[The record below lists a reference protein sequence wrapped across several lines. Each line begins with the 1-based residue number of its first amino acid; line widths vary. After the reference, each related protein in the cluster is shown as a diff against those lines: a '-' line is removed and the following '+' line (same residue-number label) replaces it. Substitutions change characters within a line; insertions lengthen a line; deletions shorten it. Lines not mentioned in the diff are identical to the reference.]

1 MAEVPAS
8 SPLASLRDRIEHARR
23 QAVTDLPVAGLDGVW
38 VRYAALDHD
47 AVDQALKKRNS
58 SPLDGDIS
66 ALARACVSIL
76 LNPEQADPEL
86 SAAFDDAAPWLNDD
100 GSIAGEPLT
109 FSSDRLAVLLG
120 LDTPARPAETVRAL
134 FPLELNISDHA
145 SHVANF
151 SRGEAGTVGRS
162 ALGN

>member
-1 MAEVPAS
+1 MSDVPPS
-8 SPLASLRDRIEHARR
+8 SPLTSLRDRIDRARR

-38 VRYAALDHD
+38 VRYQALDHD
-47 AVDQALKKRNS
+47 AVDQALKKRNTAA
-58 SPLDGDIS
+58 LDGDIS
-66 ALARACVSIL
+66 ALARSCVSIL

-86 SAAFDDAAPWLNDD
+86 AAAFDGSAPWLNDD
-100 GSIAGEPLT
+100 GELSAGPLT
-109 FSSDRLAVLLG
+109 FSSDRLAGLLG
-120 LDTPARPAETVRAL
+120 LETPARPAETVRAL

-145 SHVANF
+145 AHVANF